1 LAKKKHSVGVIIAA
15 GGAGRRLGGRIPK
28 QFLPLGGI
36 PILQRTVAIFA
47 RIPEIEEIVVVC
59 PTHAMHRVGKILRSL
74 KSEKLLGIV
83 EGGKERQDSVW
94 NGLHAFVGR
103 PEIVLVHDAVRPLIE
118 EPTIRSV
125 IAAATAFGAAVV
137 GVRVNDTLKEEGKKG
152 FSTRTVDRRILWGVQ
167 TPQGFSYD
175 LLMTAH
181 KRARRTRFLG
191 TDEAALV
198 ERMNVPVR
206 IVPGD
211 PRNLKITTR
220 ADLQLAEFYLKK
232 DIRVRR

>member
-1 LAKKKHSVGVIIAA
+1 
-15 GGAGRRLGGRIPK
+15 
-28 QFLPLGGI
+28 
-36 PILQRTVAIFA
+36 
-47 RIPEIEEIVVVC
+47 
-59 PTHAMHRVGKILRSL
+59 MHRVGKILRSL